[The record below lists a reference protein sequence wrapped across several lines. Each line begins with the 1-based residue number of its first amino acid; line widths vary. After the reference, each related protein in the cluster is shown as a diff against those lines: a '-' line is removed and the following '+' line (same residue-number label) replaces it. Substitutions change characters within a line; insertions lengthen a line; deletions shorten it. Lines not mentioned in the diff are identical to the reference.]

1 MMGFK
6 PVPLQFAGIVMA
18 GLLAGGSFALPS
30 VAQEQAP
37 QGQPSEQSMPDQL
50 LADQSMPEDATGDTP
65 VADAQV
71 QLIGLG
77 DSLMAGYQLQ
87 GDEALTSQ
95 LEKALH
101 DKGMNVSIGNAGV
114 SGDTTE
120 GGLAR
125 VDWSVPDGTQGVILE
140 LGAID
145 ALRGIAP
152 EESEKNLAAI
162 IEKLQARKIGV
173 LLVGMI
179 APPNMGADYAK
190 RFNPLYQRLAEKY
203 KIPLYPFILE
213 GVVTDA
219 TLKLGDGM
227 HPNAKG
233 VGVMVEHMLPAVQS
247 FAKGLEDKVN

>member
-1 MMGFK
+1 MGFK
-6 PVPLQFAGIVMA
+6 PVPLQFAVIVVA
-18 GLLAGGSFALPS
+18 SLLAGGSFALPS

-37 QGQPSEQSMPDQL
+37 QGQPAEQSMPDQPP
-50 LADQSMPEDATGDTP
+50 ADQSMPEDATGDTP
-65 VADAQV
+65 VAEAQV

-140 LGAID
+140 LGAND

-190 RFNPLYQRLAEKY
+190 RFNPIYQRLAEKY

>member
-1 MMGFK
+1 MGFK

>member
-1 MMGFK
+1 MGFK
-6 PVPLQFAGIVMA
+6 PVPLQFAVIVVA
-18 GLLAGGSFALPS
+18 SLLAGGSFALPS

-37 QGQPSEQSMPDQL
+37 QGQPAEQSMPDQPP
-50 LADQSMPEDATGDTP
+50 AEQSMPEDATGDTP
-65 VADAQV
+65 VAEAQV

-140 LGAID
+140 LGAND

-152 EESEKNLAAI
+152 EESEKNLSAI

-190 RFNPLYQRLAEKY
+190 RFNPIYQRLAEKY

>member
-1 MMGFK
+1 MGFK
-6 PVPLQFAGIVMA
+6 PVPLQFAVIVVA
-18 GLLAGGSFALPS
+18 SLLAGGSFALPS
-30 VAQEQAP
+30 GAQEQAP
-37 QGQPSEQSMPDQL
+37 QGQPAEQSMPDQPP
-50 LADQSMPEDATGDTP
+50 ADQSMPEDATGDTP
-65 VADAQV
+65 VAEAQV

-140 LGAID
+140 LGAND

-152 EESEKNLAAI
+152 EESEKNLSAI

-173 LLVGMI
+173 FLVGMI

-190 RFNPLYQRLAEKY
+190 RFNPIYQRLAEKY

>member
-6 PVPLQFAGIVMA
+6 PVPLQFAVIVMA

-140 LGAID
+140 LGAND

>member
-1 MMGFK
+1 MGFK
-6 PVPLQFAGIVMA
+6 PVPLQFAVIVVA
-18 GLLAGGSFALPS
+18 SLLAGGSFALPS

-37 QGQPSEQSMPDQL
+37 QGQPAEQSMPDQPP
-50 LADQSMPEDATGDTP
+50 ADQSMPEDATGDTP
-65 VADAQV
+65 VAEAQV

-140 LGAID
+140 LGAND

-152 EESEKNLAAI
+152 EESEKNLSAI

-190 RFNPLYQRLAEKY
+190 RFNPIYQRLAEKY

>member
-1 MMGFK
+1 MGFK
-6 PVPLQFAGIVMA
+6 PVPLQFAVIGLV
-18 GLLAGGSFALPS
+18 GLLTTGSFAVPS
-30 VAQEQAP
+30 LAQEQAP
-37 QGQPSEQSMPDQL
+37 QGQPAEQSMPDQPL
-50 LADQSMPEDATGDTP
+50 QDQSMPEDATGDTP
-65 VADAQV
+65 VAEAQV

-140 LGAID
+140 LGAND

-152 EESEKNLAAI
+152 EESEKNLSAI

-203 KIPLYPFILE
+203 KIPLYPFILD
-213 GVVTDA
+213 GVVTDS

-233 VGVMVEHMLPAVQS
+233 VGVMVERMLPAVQS

>member
-1 MMGFK
+1 MGFK
-6 PVPLQFAGIVMA
+6 PVPLQFAVIVVA
-18 GLLAGGSFALPS
+18 SLLAGGSFALPS

-37 QGQPSEQSMPDQL
+37 QGQPAEPSMPDQP
-50 LADQSMPEDATGDTP
+50 LADQSMPEDATGETP
-65 VADAQV
+65 VAEAQV

-140 LGAID
+140 LGAND

-190 RFNPLYQRLAEKY
+190 RFNPIYQRLAEKY

>member
-1 MMGFK
+1 MGFK
-6 PVPLQFAGIVMA
+6 PVPLQFAVIGLV
-18 GLLAGGSFALPS
+18 GLLTTGSFAVTSL
-30 VAQEQAP
+30 AQEQAP
-37 QGQPSEQSMPDQL
+37 QGQPAEQSMPDQPST
-50 LADQSMPEDATGDTP
+50 DQSMPEDVTGDTP
-65 VADAQV
+65 VAEAQV

-87 GDEALTSQ
+87 GDEALPSQ

-140 LGAID
+140 LGAND

-152 EESEKNLAAI
+152 EESEKNLSAI

-173 LLVGMI
+173 FLVGMI

-190 RFNPLYQRLAEKY
+190 RFNPIYQRLAEKY
-203 KIPLYPFILE
+203 KIPLYPFILD